1 MFCFLRLTSLFT
13 NISLQETIDIAINLN
28 EILVAF
34 ENDQDS
40 LNVLDLLNNMHPN
53 IKFTIK
59 KQLNHSFASV
69 DVFIS
74 GINNQNLTLQR
85 YHKSTYTK
93 LYIIFI

>member
-93 LYIIFI
+93 L